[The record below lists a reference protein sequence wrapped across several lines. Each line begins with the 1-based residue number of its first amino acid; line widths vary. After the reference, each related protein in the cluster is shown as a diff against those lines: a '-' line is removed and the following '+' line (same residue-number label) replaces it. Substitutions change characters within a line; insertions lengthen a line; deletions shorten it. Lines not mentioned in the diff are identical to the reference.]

1 MGRCSTSTASSDT
14 GYITGYGPSPNGH
27 PHAFLLILT
36 AVVPE
41 PSGLVLL
48 GTGAMG
54 LLGCMAWRRAR
65 PRA

>member
-1 MGRCSTSTASSDT
+1 
-14 GYITGYGPSPNGH
+14 
-27 PHAFLLILT
+27 LLILT